1 MRPWW
6 AAAVFLHERRACT
19 SLLRRNEH
27 GYEQQAE
34 GKRGELT
41 YPHWFCK
48 RLLRRPSA
56 GWYRRVLREGCHS
69 QVDRR
74 NGLWVWVSA
83 STRRSEDWG
92 VLHLAVQN
100 ADVRWTGT
108 NKHRDVSGQN
118 AARNRVR
125 RRRTADEYGRS
136 RHHIEE
142 HFRAAVVERVTGTF
156 VWRLS
161 VAADVPRTGASR
173 GASIASVGCASQAS
187 NRRLQVSEAAD
198 PARIADVA
206 RTPP

>member
-1 MRPWW
+1 MSLPIQTGHGRKGRNGEGKGIMRPWW

-92 VLHLAVQN
+92 VLRLAVQN

-108 NKHRDVSGQN
+108 NKHRDVSGPKCSTEPCE
-118 AARNRVR
+118 A
-125 RRRTADEYGRS
+125 
-136 RHHIEE
+136 
-142 HFRAAVVERVTGTF
+142 
-156 VWRLS
+156 
-161 VAADVPRTGASR
+161 
-173 GASIASVGCASQAS
+173 AS
-187 NRRLQVSEAAD
+187 NRR
-198 PARIADVA
+198 
-206 RTPP
+206 RTRTLTASHRGAFQSGSC